1 MKNIGPFII
10 NIDDLKLSENEK
22 IVLKNDLV
30 GGIILFAHN
39 YSSKKQLANL
49 INDIKSIKENICI
62 SIDHEGGRIQRILGD
77 FTHLPSL
84 ESISKIKDKLLAKK
98 IAYSSGYIGAYEL
111 SHLGININYSP
122 IVDINHHK
130 ENKLLKD
137 RTFGNDINTII
148 DLASEYIKGT
158 FDGGLLPVLKH
169 YPGHGRVASDS
180 HTTIC
185 MSNTSFEDLHTTDLV
200 PFQTLAN
207 TFNQPQIPIM
217 TSHVQ
222 YKKIDDNIVTYSK
235 RWLQDKAKSIFNK
248 KAFFISDDIEMY
260 SAKYNNGIEI
270 SCEERIMMA
279 LNAGC
284 RLIIATTMQNDA
296 IISDKLSY
304 KYFAEK
310 YLTKNII
317 EYYENNHDNMFDIEL
332 PDTSNRTLEAYR
344 STLLTMN
351 EWDKKL

>member
-111 SHLGININYSP
+111 SYLGININYSP

-148 DLASEYIKGT
+148 DLASE
-158 FDGGLLPVLKH
+158 
-169 YPGHGRVASDS
+169 
-180 HTTIC
+180 
-185 MSNTSFEDLHTTDLV
+185 
-200 PFQTLAN
+200 
-207 TFNQPQIPIM
+207 
-217 TSHVQ
+217 
-222 YKKIDDNIVTYSK
+222 
-235 RWLQDKAKSIFNK
+235 
-248 KAFFISDDIEMY
+248 
-260 SAKYNNGIEI
+260 
-270 SCEERIMMA
+270 
-279 LNAGC
+279 
-284 RLIIATTMQNDA
+284 
-296 IISDKLSY
+296 
-304 KYFAEK
+304 
-310 YLTKNII
+310 
-317 EYYENNHDNMFDIEL
+317 
-332 PDTSNRTLEAYR
+332 
-344 STLLTMN
+344 
-351 EWDKKL
+351 